1 VDSRFGGNDGKKSMQ
16 SKTKLKIPL
25 LVGSIIGI
33 TFYSIVIFSLTFD
46 LLAQNSYAESVSYIE
61 PLSFPEQVSVGLP
74 IRLKIPKIK
83 VDAAIEYV
91 GLNSKGEMG
100 IPKTPRNTAWYNLGP
115 RPGEVGSAAIAGH
128 LNWYSGA
135 TGVFAN
141 LSKLRIGDKI
151 IVQDDQGATS
161 IFIVRKIRLY
171 GTKEDASEVFVS
183 NDGRAHLNLITCDG
197 VWDKKTRQ
205 YSKRLVVFADKV

>member
-1 VDSRFGGNDGKKSMQ
+1 MPFYKKSLKKNRRHQ
-16 SKTKLKIPL
+16 KTHL
-25 LVGSIIGI
+25 LIGSIVGVA
-33 TFYSIVIFSLTFD
+33 FYSIVIFSLTFD
-46 LLAQNSYAESVSYIE
+46 LLVQNLYAQPVSFISTVE
-61 PLSFPEQVSVGLP
+61 PVSIPEQASVGLP

-91 GLNSKGEMG
+91 GLNSKGEMD

-141 LSKLRIGDKI
+141 LSKLKIGDKI
-151 IVQDDQGATS
+151 IVQDDKGVTIA
-161 IFIVRKIRLY
+161 FIVRKIRMY
-171 GTKEDASEVFVS
+171 GTKDDASDVFVS

-197 VWDKKTRQ
+197 VWDKRTKQ
-205 YSKRLVVFADKV
+205 YSKRLVVFADKE

>member
-1 VDSRFGGNDGKKSMQ
+1 MSSYKKIQLLIGG
-16 SKTKLKIPL
+16 I
-25 LVGSIIGI
+25 VGVV
-33 TFYSIVIFSLTFD
+33 FYSVVIFSLFFD
-46 LLAQNSYAESVSYIE
+46 LLSPDLYAQPISFINPVE
-61 PLSFPEQVSVGLP
+61 PVFISEQASVGLP

-115 RPGEVGSAAIAGH
+115 RPGEIGSAAIAGH

-135 TGVFAN
+135 AGVFAN

-161 IFIVRKIRLY
+161 TFIVRKIRMY

-197 VWDKKTRQ
+197 VWDKRAKQ
-205 YSKRLVVFADKV
+205 YSQRLVVFADKE